1 MNESMLRLTDEERRF
16 LMGLLELVLKDTRV
30 EEHRTRK
37 PSYREHIVHREDLIA
52 HLLDKLGQPVG

>member
-1 MNESMLRLTDEERRF
+1 MNEFLLHVTDEERQF
-16 LMGLLELVLKDTRV
+16 LMGLLELVLKDMRV

-37 PSYREHIVHREDLIA
+37 PSYRDHIVHQEELIA